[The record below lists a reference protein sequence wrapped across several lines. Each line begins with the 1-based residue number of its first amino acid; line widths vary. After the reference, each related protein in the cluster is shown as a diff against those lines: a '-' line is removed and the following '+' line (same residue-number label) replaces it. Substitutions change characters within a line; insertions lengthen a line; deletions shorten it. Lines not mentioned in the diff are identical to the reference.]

1 MCFIRQ
7 CSENLLAMLVDDAHV
22 SSTQAF
28 HPERK
33 ARFRAYKQGS
43 FRAYKQG
50 SFRAYT
56 QGISG
61 LQYSTSATVA
71 IPIIAL

>member
-33 ARFRAYKQGS
+33 SRFQGS
-43 FRAYKQG
+43 FRAYKQR
-50 SFRAYT
+50 SFPAYT

-71 IPIIAL
+71 IPVIAL